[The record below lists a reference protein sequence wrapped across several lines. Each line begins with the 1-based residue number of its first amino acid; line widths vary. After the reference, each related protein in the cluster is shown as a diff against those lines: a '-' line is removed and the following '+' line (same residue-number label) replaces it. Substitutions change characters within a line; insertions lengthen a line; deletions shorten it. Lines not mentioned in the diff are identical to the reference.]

1 MTEHLTIE
9 DKSRYIYNLL
19 QDESLYHPFT
29 HTRVSLGMLESVA
42 VLRFSIT
49 WLMKWYSA
57 DTFKTR
63 YIQSQVTL
71 PTPTKKYTSNIKLD
85 NCFKMLD
92 KNIEKYSLFHSALLF
107 LLKTL
112 YFRTG
117 FGAVL
122 SHSRYRNN
130 KLKFIPEDPEN
141 TVGI

>member
-9 DKSRYIYNLL
+9 DKLRCIYNLL

-29 HTRVSLGMLESVA
+29 HTRVSHGMLESVA

-49 WLMKWYSA
+49 WLVKWYSA

-63 YIQSQVTL
+63 YIQSQVTP
-71 PTPTKKYTSNIKLD
+71 PTPTKKYTSNVKLYD
-85 NCFKMLD
+85 CLKMLD

-141 TVGI
+141 RVGI